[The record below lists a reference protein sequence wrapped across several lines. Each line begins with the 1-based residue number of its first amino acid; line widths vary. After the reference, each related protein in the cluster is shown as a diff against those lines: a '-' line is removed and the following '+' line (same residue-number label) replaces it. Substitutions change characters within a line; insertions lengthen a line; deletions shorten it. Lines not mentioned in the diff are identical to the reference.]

1 MTVHEQV
8 MKSMREMAEKF
19 SKVGVELK
27 MPPSSNRTL
36 GTHYTD
42 IDFGKMLAA
51 EIKFDS
57 RFSNPMHVFQGG
69 FLCAA
74 FDEVYGPL
82 TYMASDRPVVTIE
95 MSTTFVRP
103 FREKDEFITVR
114 AEVVSQ
120 SKSLLVLKADAKNNI
135 GKLIATSTSHSLI
148 ATDKNLNSL
157 AAKPSFKT
165 EGGRS

>member
-1 MTVHEQV
+1 MRVHDQV
-8 MKSMREMAEKF
+8 MKSMREMAKNF
-19 SKVGVELK
+19 SKVGVKLR
-27 MPPSSNRTL
+27 MPPLSNQTL
-36 GTHYTD
+36 GTLYTD

-82 TYMASDRPVVTIE
+82 TYMARERPAVTIE

-114 AEVVSQ
+114 AEVVSE
-120 SKSLLVLKADAKNNI
+120 SKSLLVLKAEARNNI

-148 ATDKNLNSL
+148 ATEQNLNSS
-157 AAKPSFKT
+157 AAKSSFKT
-165 EGGRS
+165 EGRRS